1 MMTRSFSDRVRHALL
16 FEVIGLAIF
25 MPGSAWLFDQPVGH
39 MGVIGVVSATVATV
53 WNFVYNVGFDR
64 AMIRLTGRV
73 GKTLW
78 IRVIHAILFEAGL
91 VLLLVPA
98 IAWYLGISVWAALA
112 MDVAI
117 VTFYLVHAFVFNLA
131 YDRIF
136 PMPAAAPVAPAH
148 G

>member
-1 MMTRSFSDRVRHALL
+1 MTRSFSDRVRHALL

-25 MPGSAWLFDQPVGH
+25 MPGAAWLFNQPLSH

-53 WNFVYNVGFDR
+53 WNFVYNLGFDH
-64 AMIRLTGRV
+64 AMIRLTGSPAKTLLIRV
-73 GKTLW
+73 G
-78 IRVIHAILFEAGL
+78 HAILFEAGL
-91 VLLLVPA
+91 VLLLVPV
-98 IAWYLGISVWAALA
+98 IAWYLGISFWTALV

-136 PMPAAAPVAPAH
+136 PIPAGVPAARDVLA
-148 G
+148 

>member
-25 MPGSAWLFDQPVGH
+25 MPGAAWLFNQPVSH

-53 WNFVYNVGFDR
+53 WNFVYNLGFDH
-64 AMIRLTGRV
+64 AMIRLAGSPA
-73 GKTLW
+73 KTLW
-78 IRVIHAILFEAGL
+78 IRVAHAILFEAGL
-91 VLLLVPA
+91 VLLLVPV
-98 IAWYLGISVWAALA
+98 IAWYLGISLWTALV

-136 PMPAAAPVAPAH
+136 PIPTGAPVMPAH